1 MFEVTNSIYYNE
13 KRNFKKGKIESKGN
27 GQIKHIDTPSF
38 SEENT
43 DVLAEKLISEYKIT
57 MMDVV
62 SNKVSVKLNGSS
74 VVIKRYEMADGTAVT
89 DEQLGEWQG
98 GKIDI
103 FLGCYK
109 HDIQK
114 IERADIN
121 FENVFAVTD

>member
-1 MFEVTNSIYYNE
+1 MFEVTKSIYYNE
-13 KRNFKKGKIESKGN
+13 KRNFKKGKVESKDN
-27 GQIKHIDTPSF
+27 GQIKNIDTPSF
-38 SEENT
+38 SEEST
-43 DVLAEKLISEYKIT
+43 DVLAEKVIMGYNIS

-74 VVIKRYEMADGTAVT
+74 VVIKRYEMGDGTAVT

-114 IERADIN
+114 IERADID